1 MGRKNHPYPPFMESG
16 ILLVDKPEEWTSHD
30 VVSFVRSRF
39 NIKKVGHCGTLD
51 PAATGLLILVLGKA
65 TKISQRL
72 SSDNKTYS
80 STMLLGTETDSQDM
94 DGKVTATND
103 YSNVTP
109 EAVSL
114 SIKKFVG
121 NIMQIPPMVS
131 AKKIDGKRLYK
142 LAREGKEVERAP
154 VPITIHSIEIN
165 SINIP
170 HIDFTVSC
178 SKGTYIR
185 TLCHDI
191 GKDLGCGAAL
201 FKLRRTHSGIFNS
214 DASYSIPTIKEWT
227 QEDLAKNIL
236 WTDNIELINILKKDF
251 E

>member
-30 VVSFVRSRF
+30 VVSFVRGRF

-72 SSDNKTYS
+72 SSDNKTYES
-80 STMLLGTETDSQDM
+80 NMLLGTETDSQDM
-94 DGKVTATND
+94 DGTVTATND
-103 YSNVTP
+103 YSNVTS

-114 SIKKFVG
+114 SIKKFIG
-121 NIMQIPPMVS
+121 NIMQTPPMVS
-131 AKKIDGKRLYK
+131 AKKVDGKRLYK
-142 LAREGKEVERAP
+142 LAREGKEVERQP
-154 VPITIHSIEIN
+154 VPITIHDIKIN
-165 SINIP
+165 SIDIP
-170 HIDFTVSC
+170 HVDFTVSC

-185 TLCHDI
+185 TLCYDI
-191 GKDLGCGAAL
+191 GKDLGCGATL
-201 FKLRRTHSGIFNS
+201 FKLRRTKSGIFNADVS
-214 DASYSIPTIKEWT
+214 FSIPTIKEWN

-236 WTDNIELINILKKDF
+236 WTNNIELLNILKDSN
-251 E
+251 